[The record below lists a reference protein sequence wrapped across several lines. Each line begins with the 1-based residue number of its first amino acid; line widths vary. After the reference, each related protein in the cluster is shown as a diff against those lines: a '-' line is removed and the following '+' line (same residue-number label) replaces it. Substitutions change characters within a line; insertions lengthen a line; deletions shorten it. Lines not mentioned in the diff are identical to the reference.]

1 MMLMVGVTF
10 RNQDAK
16 ASYRRFREKGTHDAG
31 FPAPGQLAWRHATAG
46 FCRRPLGC
54 LGMMHQK
61 RVGPSP
67 SEARLNKGPG
77 PREGNPTS
85 FQRRPQLHV
94 PIRYTFRPFDCFDGS
109 FFTLSRNA
117 VLRSVGRPCFFNK
130 SLKASLANS
139 WKSIMRSRASKFTA
153 CHVSL
158 SNRTRLPGICMSPTH
173 RSDPPFCLLKMP
185 AVSFL
190 AQYRSFTRR
199 AAWSAS

>member
-85 FQRRPQLHV
+85 FQRRLQRHV
-94 PIRYTFRPFDCFDGS
+94 PIAEAMLPAPAPSADHIEVSRP
-109 FFTLSRNA
+109 A
-117 VLRSVGRPCFFNK
+117 AIV
-130 SLKASLANS
+130 
-139 WKSIMRSRASKFTA
+139 
-153 CHVSL
+153 
-158 SNRTRLPGICMSPTH
+158 RT
-173 RSDPPFCLLKMP
+173 
-185 AVSFL
+185 VE
-190 AQYRSFTRR
+190 Q
-199 AAWSAS
+199 